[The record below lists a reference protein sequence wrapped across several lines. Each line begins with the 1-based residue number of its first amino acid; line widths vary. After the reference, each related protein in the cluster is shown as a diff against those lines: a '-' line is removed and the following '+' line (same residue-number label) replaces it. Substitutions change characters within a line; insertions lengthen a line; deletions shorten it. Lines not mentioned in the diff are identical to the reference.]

1 MGVIID
7 LCLYFRLGN
16 LIILSESTEWLL
28 RDNERIKW
36 NEYYDDLYY
45 SFDDTFDDYDDDYY

>member
-1 MGVIID
+1 VGVIID

-36 NEYYDDLYY
+36 NEYYYDDLYY
-45 SFDDTFDDYDDDYY
+45 SFDDYDDYY